1 MTLRQLSTI
10 HPRPWL
16 RRPDQVSALTAAI
29 LTALYGARA
38 FAGDADAENTPTP
51 ASNSLDEVIVTA
63 SRRAVQAEDLPIS
76 ITAVTGESLE
86 QAGIQDIADLAH
98 SMAGISY
105 ADKGPFSGVNGST
118 LIIRGLNSEA
128 TAGQLALATPVVPPV
143 ATYVDDT
150 PLFFSLRLQDMDH
163 VEVLRGPQGT
173 LYGSGSLGG
182 TIRFVQN
189 APDFSGF
196 DAKAEAGISDTAH
209 THEPNGEFNG
219 MLNFALSDTLAIRFN
234 GGLSYD
240 AGFINQPELYA
251 LNSLAQPISAQPGN
265 LLSPPVIYSRDGT
278 NEYVYKNGRVAV
290 LWKPNEDF
298 HAQLSY
304 YYQLSTADGF
314 PYDSPLLGLDTL
326 SSGDHTQ
333 AHTNDQVNLVS
344 LTLEENFGFATLTSN
359 TSWSHHVNRTDSDLT
374 DLYADFPF
382 YPSLYGANPRIL
394 ITGHDK
400 LDDKPITEELRLA
413 SKTGGFF
420 DWVGGLFYKHETTDI
435 QEHEY
440 YPGYLD
446 YFNACVPQFGVSNGD
461 GVTPS
466 QCGIGETA
474 FTPGTNT
481 SVDGIPIVPD
491 QAYIGDFE
499 TTYTDLAAFGE
510 LTAHITQPWSVT
522 AGARLF
528 RQTVEQSQQTGL
540 LFDGPISIDNNS
552 LSNSWNKALWKLN
565 TSYQLDKTNLV
576 YATWSQGFRRGG
588 VNALPPQEPA
598 VNYVTNP
605 ALYKVS
611 PDTADNYEIGA
622 KGTIANRFRYS
633 ADIFEIQWH
642 QVQEGAQL
650 TPLVLPASIN
660 LGDAYSQG
668 FETEMF
674 WAVDD
679 HFTVQADYTYDHTK
693 VSTITPLAIQGLS
706 VLPPLP
712 GGPLP
717 GTPKTSAALTLGYG
731 HLDIGPGR
739 FHGEVSAHYQS
750 AVLPAV
756 SATIPTVPGYTTLEA
771 RLSYQIPHWEV
782 TLYGNNLTNV
792 LGINS
797 YSDPFNYGQFYQAL
811 VSPPRTIGLTV
822 AYSFREK

>member
-1 MTLRQLSTI
+1 MTT
-10 HPRPWL
+10 
-16 RRPDQVSALTAAI
+16 RRPVHPQVNALTAAV
-29 LTALYGARA
+29 LTALYGAAA
-38 FAGDADAENTPTP
+38 FATDAATDEPTP
-51 ASNSLDEVIVTA
+51 SLDEVIVTA

-76 ITAVTGESLE
+76 ITAVAGEALE

-98 SMAGISY
+98 SMAGVSY

-128 TAGQLALATPVVPPV
+128 TGGQIALATPVVPPV

-150 PLFFSLRLQDMDH
+150 PLFVSLRLQDMDH

-189 APDFSGF
+189 APDPSGF
-196 DAKAEAGISDTAH
+196 DAKAQAGLSDTAH
-209 THEPNGEFNG
+209 THGPNGDVSG
-219 MLNFALSDTLAIRFN
+219 MLNIPLSDTLAVRFN
-234 GGLSYD
+234 AGVSYD
-240 AGFINQPELYA
+240 AGFMNQPDLYV
-251 LNSLAQPISAQPGN
+251 LNSQKQPIPSEPGN
-265 LLSPPVIYSRDGT
+265 LLSPPLTYSRTGT
-278 NEYVYKNGRVAV
+278 NEYDYKNGRVAV

-304 YYQLSTADGF
+304 FYQLSIADGY

-326 SSGDHTQ
+326 SSTDHTQ
-333 AHTNDQVNLVS
+333 AHTNDEVNLAS
-344 LTLEENFGFATLTSN
+344 LTLESNFGFATLTSN
-359 TSWSHHVNRTDSDLT
+359 TSWSHHVNRTDTDLT
-374 DLYADFPF
+374 DLYASFPF
-382 YPSLYGANPRIL
+382 YPSLYGANPRVL
-394 ITGHDK
+394 VTGHDK

-413 SKTGGFF
+413 SKTGGAFE
-420 DWVGGLFYKHETTDI
+420 WVGGLFYKHETTDI
-435 QEHEY
+435 QEHEF

-446 YFNACVPQFGVSNGD
+446 YFNACVPKYGVSNGD

-481 SVDGIPIVPD
+481 SIDGIPIVQD

-510 LTAHITQPWSVT
+510 ATYHVTSAWSFT
-522 AGARLF
+522 GGARVF
-528 RQTVEQSQQTGL
+528 RQTLKQAQQTGL
-540 LFDGPISIDNNS
+540 LFDGPVSIDNNS
-552 LSNSWNKALWKLN
+552 LSDSWNKALWKLN
-565 TSYQLDKTNLV
+565 TSYQLDRTNLV

-605 ALYKVS
+605 GLYKVQ

-622 KGTIANRFRYS
+622 KGTIANRLRYS

-642 QVQEGAQL
+642 HVQEGAQL

-660 LGDAYSQG
+660 VGDAYSQG
-668 FETEMF
+668 FETELF
-674 WAVDD
+674 AAVTD
-679 HFTVQADYTYDHTK
+679 HFTLQADYTYDHTK
-693 VSTITPLAIQGLS
+693 LTSLNPLAISGLS
-706 VLPPLP
+706 VPPPAP
-712 GGPLP
+712 GAPLP
-717 GTPKTSAALTLGYG
+717 GTPKNSAALTLAYG
-731 HLDIGPGR
+731 HLAVAGGELR
-739 FHGEVSAHYQS
+739 TEVSAHYQS
-750 AVLPAV
+750 AVVPAL
-756 SATIPTVPGYTTLEA
+756 SATIPSVPGYTTLEA
-771 RLSYQIPHWEV
+771 RLSYQWSHWEA
-782 TLYGNNLTNV
+782 TLYGTNLTNV

-797 YSDPFNYGQFYQAL
+797 YSDPSNYLQYYQAL
-811 VSPPRTIGLTV
+811 VSPPRTVGMSLS
-822 AYSFREK
+822 YSFKEK

>member
-251 LNSLAQPISAQPGN
+251 LNSQAQPISAQPGN
-265 LLSPPVIYSRDGT
+265 LFSAPVTYSRDGV

-466 QCGIGETA
+466 ECGIGETA

-731 HLDIGPGR
+731 HLNIGPGM

-797 YSDPFNYGQFYQAL
+797 YSDPFNYAQFYQAL